1 MIKRMRA
8 FTLIELL
15 VVIAIIAIL
24 AGMLLPAL
32 NKAREKARAIDC
44 VSRLK
49 QQGLAVGMYMV
60 DFRGF
65 LPGMTCGDLV
75 YGGVSC
81 NPYVYAMIQ
90 YAGMKYT
97 YTTGWGAPRG
107 NLMQCPSDSATQN
120 RKPNHLNSYLS
131 NYYTDWRRSATAA
144 PLQRP
149 EKMKTPSRWIYV
161 LDSVFPGPLDNLHFN
176 VNTWPFSATGNL
188 ADPHVDVR
196 HSKAANALFMDLRVQ
211 PMTFGQILGSGSKYT
226 YSANP

>member
-1 MIKRMRA
+1 MMKKMRI

-65 LPGMTCGDLV
+65 LPGTTSGNLN
-75 YGGVSC
+75 YSGISC
-81 NPYVYAMIQ
+81 NPYIYAMIQ
-90 YAGMKYT
+90 YAGLKYT
-97 YTTGWGAPRG
+97 YTTDWGAPKG
-107 NLMQCPSDSATQN
+107 NLMQCPSDSATLNQ
-120 RKPNHLNSYLS
+120 KTNHVHSYFS
-131 NYYTDWRRSATAA
+131 SYYTNWRDISQ
-144 PLQRP
+144 PMLRP
-149 EKMKTPSRWIYV
+149 EKMKTPSQWIYV
-161 LDSVFPGPLDNLHFN
+161 IDSIFPTLPGWSQLTM
-176 VNTWPFSATGNL
+176 NTWPFSATGNL

-211 PMTFGQILGSGSKYT
+211 PMPFGQILGSGSKYT
-226 YSANP
+226 HSVNP